1 MLTDEDIKKL
11 LGVIATKDDIKEL
24 REDMSGLKESV
35 QELTISIDKL
45 VGGLE
50 NLKQEYFVITHSLKR
65 HERWIEQIAEKV
77 GIRLEN

>member
-1 MLTDEDIKKL
+1 MLTDADIKKL

-35 QELTISIDKL
+35 QGLTIAIDKL

-50 NLKQEYFVITHSLKR
+50 DLKQEYFAITHSLKR

-77 GIRLEN
+77 GIRLES